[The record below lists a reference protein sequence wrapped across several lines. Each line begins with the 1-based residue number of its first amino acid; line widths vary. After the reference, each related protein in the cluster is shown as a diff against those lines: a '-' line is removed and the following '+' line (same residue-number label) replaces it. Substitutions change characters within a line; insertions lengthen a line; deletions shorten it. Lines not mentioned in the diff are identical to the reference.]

1 MDLVNAILNR
11 IKGYSFAD
19 YFICMC
25 DLDIFN
31 ILYDQ
36 DETIDSLARKINISG
51 NLLIR
56 VLRPLISL
64 GLIVLDDNNNL
75 SITKAGRMFSVSQ
88 EENVL
93 PKIFF
98 HKIEGMHLW
107 HNFRSVLM
115 VNEFDKDEIVE
126 RDKFIEYANDAEK
139 AQLFTQMMNRVS
151 LDVDITEALS
161 EYVGLEKTFVDV
173 GGGIG
178 TLSFA
183 ILDKIPTL
191 KGIIFDLEHLREESQ
206 EYIRKRGLSSRCTFQ
221 EGNFF
226 DFVPAGDFF
235 ILSRVLHDWPDSKC
249 TKILNNIRKQMSEN
263 SVLYIIEKML
273 PNKITKEN
281 FEDFMMDLNVFCMC
295 GGQERTRD
303 EFNQLLLKSHLA
315 IENINEIRGN
325 KKLRCLK
332 VVPI

>member
-107 HNFRSVLM
+107 HNF
-115 VNEFDKDEIVE
+115 E
-126 RDKFIEYANDAEK
+126 
-139 AQLFTQMMNRVS
+139 
-151 LDVDITEALS
+151 
-161 EYVGLEKTFVDV
+161 
-173 GGGIG
+173 
-178 TLSFA
+178 
-183 ILDKIPTL
+183 
-191 KGIIFDLEHLREESQ
+191 
-206 EYIRKRGLSSRCTFQ
+206 
-221 EGNFF
+221 
-226 DFVPAGDFF
+226 
-235 ILSRVLHDWPDSKC
+235 
-249 TKILNNIRKQMSEN
+249 
-263 SVLYIIEKML
+263 
-273 PNKITKEN
+273 
-281 FEDFMMDLNVFCMC
+281 
-295 GGQERTRD
+295 
-303 EFNQLLLKSHLA
+303 
-315 IENINEIRGN
+315 
-325 KKLRCLK
+325 
-332 VVPI
+332 